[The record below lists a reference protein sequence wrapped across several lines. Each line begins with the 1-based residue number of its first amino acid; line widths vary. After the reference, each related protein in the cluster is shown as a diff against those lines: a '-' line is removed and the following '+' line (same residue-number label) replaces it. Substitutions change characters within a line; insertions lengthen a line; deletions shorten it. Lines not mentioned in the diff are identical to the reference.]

1 MEKETMYWLFTTAPQ
16 AVAALVGIIFTGMF
30 FMAESIDNRAKEEPS
45 LLEIAEAAKTALY
58 KNMQVVALLAAI
70 AIVYDLILTAMVVK
84 LSGPDFCWTNWL
96 IIGFAVL
103 NISTIYFTFNYVF
116 QAVNPNYFNK
126 IAANLS
132 SKYMSGDIDKSEFIN
147 HFITFEREV
156 RNIPFVQQVGGRFLS
171 IPEIIRLLVS
181 HEIINRDDAGQMY
194 EINKI
199 RNLIVHGEPIEKVDR
214 EIDEAL
220 QKVTAKISEVIQNRN
235 L

>member
-1 MEKETMYWLFTTAPQ
+1 
-16 AVAALVGIIFTGMF
+16 
-30 FMAESIDNRAKEEPS
+30 
-45 LLEIAEAAKTALY
+45 
-58 KNMQVVALLAAI
+58 
-70 AIVYDLILTAMVVK
+70 
-84 LSGPDFCWTNWL
+84 
-96 IIGFAVL
+96 
-103 NISTIYFTFNYVF
+103 
-116 QAVNPNYFNK
+116 
-126 IAANLS
+126 
-132 SKYMSGDIDKSEFIN
+132 MSGDVDKSEFIN

-181 HEIINRDDAGQMY
+181 HEIVNRDDAGQMY